1 MKANKNKGKLPRNV
15 LLEVLSVLL
24 WKFVGNLWYYLC
36 LARGRILHTFFYS
49 RCKLS
54 LFIFAHF
61 RSTGSKLHFCFQEKG
76 EKAFNNSTFH
86 VEYLSIRVNFFSF
99 YYQITI
105 FYANICK
112 FMSLL
117 LVKCVSSYRDEK
129 KSERFSSSSGKKQNV
144 CSPWSTID
152 DVLHTILWHNYR
164 AFPEASKLLKQKTF
178 SLEIKLRR
186 FLVSS
191 KLGKVKSGEERKNFE
206 HKKFC
211 KITSGR

>member
-129 KSERFSSSSGKKQNV
+129 KSERFSRQVAKSKMF
-144 CSPWSTID
+144 
-152 DVLHTILWHNYR
+152 VLHEVPLTMFYIPYYGIITELFLKLPNSSNKKLFPLKSNWD
-164 AFPEASKLLKQKTF
+164 AFLCHQNWG
-178 SLEIKLRR
+178 KLRA
-186 FLVSS
+186 
-191 KLGKVKSGEERKNFE
+191 ERKEKTLN
-206 HKKFC
+206 
-211 KITSGR
+211 IRISVR